1 MPLLLKENEQETM
14 KIYDGAPLR
23 TFDIIPGLEGRYGK
37 SKPILAAKENGDWRC
52 YTIEEARR
60 IINGT
65 SRALLASGIQKGDRI
80 AIASRNCPQWN
91 FLDWAIQQI
100 GAVTVPLYTTIS
112 ENDYIYNLNH
122 SEAKLLFI
130 YGQEIHRKVSR
141 IASELKTVRETVSIK
156 ELDGVTS
163 LEAFMKRGDSFD
175 NEQLEAA
182 KACVDRH
189 DLATI
194 IYTSG
199 TTGVPKGVMLT
210 HENLTSNTKCLDTL
224 FYVNENTRFFSYLP
238 LSHIFERQ
246 VTMAYLNLGA
256 VVYYAE
262 NMATILN
269 DIQEVKPHVFTTIPR
284 LLEKVHASILL
295 KGKKAKSVEKV
306 IFNWA
311 INLGYAF
318 NEKHENTWWYNCQLR
333 IADKLVYRKVR
344 ETLGN
349 NIEVI
354 ILGGAT
360 VQPKIS
366 KLLSAMKMPVMEGY
380 GLTETSPVLAV
391 NSPVTRKIRIG
402 TVGQP
407 LDNLEVKISEQGEII
422 AKGPSIMQGYYK
434 SPEATAEAIDPE
446 GYFHTGDRG
455 EIDAEGF
462 LRITGRVKEI
472 FKTSMGKYIS
482 PSMIEN
488 KMLESPFINSIIVV
502 GEGQKF
508 AGALI
513 VPNFDQLTLWC
524 RENHLNFINNELML
538 KDKAVIA
545 MMRKEVERINKSLGD
560 YERVQK
566 FELLSSD
573 FTAEKGEVTSTMKLR
588 RNAIQE
594 HYKETIE
601 RLFV

>member
-1 MPLLLKENEQETM
+1 
-14 KIYDGAPLR
+14 
-23 TFDIIPGLEGRYGK
+23 
-37 SKPILAAKENGDWRC
+37 
-52 YTIEEARR
+52 
-60 IINGT
+60 
-65 SRALLASGIQKGDRI
+65 
-80 AIASRNCPQWN
+80 
-91 FLDWAIQQI
+91 
-100 GAVTVPLYTTIS
+100 
-112 ENDYIYNLNH
+112 
-122 SEAKLLFI
+122 
-130 YGQEIHRKVSR
+130 
-141 IASELKTVRETVSIK
+141 
-156 ELDGVTS
+156 
-163 LEAFMKRGDSFD
+163 
-175 NEQLEAA
+175 
-182 KACVDRH
+182 
-189 DLATI
+189 
-194 IYTSG
+194 
-199 TTGVPKGVMLT
+199 
-210 HENLTSNTKCLDTL
+210 
-224 FYVNENTRFFSYLP
+224 
-238 LSHIFERQ
+238 
-246 VTMAYLNLGA
+246 MAYMNLGA

-295 KGKKAKSVEKV
+295 KGKKAKGIEKA

-311 INLGYAF
+311 INLGYSF
-318 NEKHENTWWYNCQLR
+318 NEKHENSWWYNCRLR
-333 IADKLVYRKVR
+333 LADKLVYRKVR

-349 NIEVI
+349 CIEVI

-360 VQPKIS
+360 IQPKIS

-391 NSPVTRKIRIG
+391 NSPVTRKIKIG

-407 LDNLEVKISEQGEII
+407 LDNIEVKISEQGEIL

-434 SPEATAEAIDPE
+434 SPEATAEAIDSE

-462 LRITGRVKEI
+462 LRLTGRVKEI

-482 PSMIEN
+482 PSLIEN

-513 VPNFDQLTLWC
+513 VPNFDQLSLWC
-524 RENHLNFINNELML
+524 RENNLTFINNELMI
-538 KDKAVIA
+538 KDKAVVA

-560 YERVQK
+560 YERIQK

-588 RNAIQE
+588 RSAIQE
-594 HYKETIE
+594 HYKELIE
-601 RLFV
+601 GLFI

>member
-1 MPLLLKENEQETM
+1 MV
-14 KIYDGAPLR
+14 IYDGAPVR
-23 TFDIIPGLEGRYGK
+23 TFDILPRLEGLYGK
-37 SKPILAAKENGDWRC
+37 GKPILAAKENGDWRR

-60 IINGT
+60 IIDGT
-65 SRALLASGIQKGDRI
+65 SRALLAFGIQKGDRV

-100 GAVTVPLYTTIS
+100 GGVTVPLYTTIS

-141 IASELKTVRETVSIK
+141 IAAELATVKEVVSIK
-156 ELDGVTS
+156 ELEGVTS
-163 LEAFMKRGDSFD
+163 LKAFMQQGEAIPV
-175 NEQLEAA
+175 EQLEAA
-182 KACVDRH
+182 KAQVDRH
-189 DLATI
+189 DLATV

-210 HENLTSNTKCLDTL
+210 HDNLTSNTKCLDTL
-224 FYVNENTRFFSYLP
+224 FYVTENTRYFSYLP

-246 VTMAYLNLGA
+246 VTMAYMNLGA

-284 LLEKVHASILL
+284 LLEKVHANILL
-295 KGKKAKSVEKV
+295 KGKKTKGIERA

-311 INLGYAF
+311 IELGYAF
-318 NEKHENTWWYNCQLR
+318 NEKHENTWWYNCRLR
-333 IADKLVYRKVR
+333 IADRLVYRKVR

-349 NIEVI
+349 SIEVI

-391 NSPVTRKIRIG
+391 NSPVTRKIKIG

-407 LDNLEVKISEQGEII
+407 LDNIEVKISEQGEIL

-462 LRITGRVKEI
+462 LRLTGRVKEI

-508 AGALI
+508 AAALI

-524 RENHLNFINNELML
+524 RENNLNFINNELML
-538 KDKAVIA
+538 KDKAVIT
-545 MMRKEVERINKSLGD
+545 MMRKEVDRINKSLGD
-560 YERVQK
+560 YERIQK

-573 FTAEKGEVTSTMKLR
+573 FTAEKGEVTSTLKLR

-594 HYKETIE
+594 HYKDLIE
-601 RLFV
+601 GMFV

>member
-1 MPLLLKENEQETM
+1 MV
-14 KIYDGAPLR
+14 IYDGTPLR
-23 TFDIIPGLEGRYGK
+23 TFDILPRLEGLYGK
-37 SKPILAAKENGDWRC
+37 EKPILSAKENGDWRC
-52 YTIEEARR
+52 YTIEEARS
-60 IINGT
+60 IIDRT
-65 SRALLASGIQKGDRI
+65 SRALLSFGIQKGDRV

-91 FLDWAIQQI
+91 FLDWAIQQV
-100 GAVTVPLYTTIS
+100 GGVTVPLYTTIS
-112 ENDYIYNLNH
+112 ENDYVYNLNH

-141 IASELKTVRETVSIK
+141 IAGELKSVREIVSIR

-163 LEAFMKRGDSFD
+163 LNEFMKRGESIPV
-175 NEQLEAA
+175 EQLEAA
-182 KACVDRH
+182 KTLVDRY
-189 DLATI
+189 DLATV

-210 HENLTSNTKCLDTL
+210 HDNLTSNTKCLDTL

-269 DIQEVKPHVFTTIPR
+269 DIQEVKPNVFTTIPR

-295 KGKKAKSVEKV
+295 KGKKANAFEKA

-318 NEKHENTWWYNCQLR
+318 NEKHENTWWYKCRLR
-333 IADKLVYRKVR
+333 LADRLVYRKVR

-391 NSPVTRKIRIG
+391 NSPVTRKIKIG

-407 LDNLEVKISEQGEII
+407 LDNIEVKISEQGEIL

-434 SPEATAEAIDPE
+434 STEATAEAIDSE

-462 LRITGRVKEI
+462 LRLTGRVKEI

-513 VPNFDQLTLWC
+513 VPNFDQLSLWC
-524 RENHLNFINNELML
+524 RENNLNFINNELMV
-538 KDKAVIA
+538 KDKTVIS
-545 MMRKEVERINKSLGD
+545 MMRKEVERINKNLGD

-588 RNAIQE
+588 RNVIQE
-594 HYKETIE
+594 HYKELIE
-601 RLFV
+601 GLFN

>member
-1 MPLLLKENEQETM
+1 MAENEQKKTVM
-14 KIYDGAPLR
+14 QIYDGAPVR
-23 TFDIIPGLEGRYGK
+23 TFDILPRLEGLFGK
-37 SKPILAAKENGDWRC
+37 DKPILAAKENGDWRS

-60 IINGT
+60 VIDGT
-65 SRALLASGIQKGDRI
+65 SRALLAFGIQKGDRV

-100 GAVTVPLYTTIS
+100 GGVTVPLYTTIS

-130 YGQEIHRKVSR
+130 YGPEIYRKVSR
-141 IASELKTVRETVSIK
+141 IATDIKTVQQIVSIK
-156 ELDGVTS
+156 EIDGVTS
-163 LEAFMKRGDSFD
+163 LKDFMSQGENISI
-175 NEQLEAA
+175 EQLEAA
-182 KACVDRH
+182 KAHVDRY
-189 DLATI
+189 DLATV

-210 HENLTSNTKCLDTL
+210 HDNLTSNTKCLDTL
-224 FYVNENTRFFSYLP
+224 FYVNPDTRYFSYLP

-246 VTMAYLNLGA
+246 VTMAYMNLGA
-256 VVYYAE
+256 IVYYAE

-295 KGKKAKSVEKV
+295 KGKKAKGIEKA

-349 NIEVI
+349 CIEVI

-391 NSPVTRKIRIG
+391 NSPVTRKIKIG

-407 LDNLEVKISEQGEII
+407 LDNIEVKISEQGEII

-434 SPEATAEAIDPE
+434 SPEATAEAIDSE

-462 LRITGRVKEI
+462 LRITGRVKEL

-524 RENHLNFINNELML
+524 RENNLNFINNELMI
-538 KDKAVIA
+538 KDKAVMA

-588 RNAIQE
+588 RSAIQE